1 MSLFITESNNT
12 TNSLNKIPIQSGVP
26 ESGQTLVYN
35 STDNQWVFGSGGG
48 GGDRGPTGPT
58 GSVGSTGPTG
68 SAGSTGPTGSGGSP
82 ATSTSLGTIQ
92 LAGDLTGV
100 ATQPKIKQYTAN
112 MLKDI
117 NQFILLAQSPVEGT
131 SVAPIAYGTFNIGV
145 FTVTKNTLGSG
156 SQSISIKSNTTAFT
170 ASGTGYLSR
179 IGAPSSSQLA
189 TLRGA
194 TIQTFFQ
201 NLVTISNP
209 SIDGCLEN
217 ESEEWKIFLKND
229 SNDIYYLTLFFF
241 RSIDLNI
248 QIFGKLYGLKVV

>member
-1 MSLFITESNNT
+1 M
-12 TNSLNKIPIQSGVP
+12 
-26 ESGQTLVYN
+26 
-35 STDNQWVFGSGGG
+35 
-48 GGDRGPTGPT
+48 
-58 GSVGSTGPTG
+58 
-68 SAGSTGPTGSGGSP
+68 
-82 ATSTSLGTIQ
+82 
-92 LAGDLTGV
+92 AGDLTGV
-100 ATQPKIKQYTAN
+100 ATEPKIKQYTAN

-117 NQFILLAQSPVEGT
+117 NQFILIAQSPIEGT

-156 SQSISIKSNTTAFT
+156 SQSISIKSNTTTFT
-170 ASGTGYLSR
+170 ARGTGYLSR

-248 QIFGKLYGLKVV
+248 PIFGKLYGLKVV